1 MTAKPV
7 DVLIHYPVSEA
18 QLEALSA
25 ISPRV
30 RLSFH
35 PEGILSEIPADVIGK
50 AEILLTGK
58 EIPDPEIA
66 PILRW
71 VQFSYA
77 GIEFA
82 VGHPLL
88 ERDGFRATSI
98 SGAASPK
105 VAEYALM
112 ALLSLGH
119 KLPMMVQYQ
128 GKKIWPP
135 DRWKRFQSVELR
147 GSTVGLLGYG
157 SIARELARL
166 LQPFSVEIL
175 ATKKDLTDLSED
187 GYISEGTGDPHGNY
201 FTRLYPPQA
210 VRSVLKASDFVVI
223 CLPLTDDTRNL
234 IGSREFEVMKPSA
247 YLVALGRGGQVDEDA
262 LLHALRE
269 KQIAGAVLDV
279 FNTEPL
285 PQESPLWGAP
295 NLVITPHIAGD
306 TGRYTDLI
314 VELFTENLRRYLAD
328 EDLLNVYDPEKGY

>member
-1 MTAKPV
+1 MTAKLV
-7 DVLIHYPVSEA
+7 DVLIHYPLSDA
-18 QLEALSA
+18 HLEALSA

-35 PEGILSEIPADVIGK
+35 PEGVLSEIPADVIGK

-66 PILRW
+66 PELRW
-71 VQFSYA
+71 MQFSYA
-77 GIEFA
+77 GVEFA
-82 VGHPLL
+82 EGYPLL
-88 ERDGFRATSI
+88 ERSGFRATTL

-135 DRWKRFQSVELR
+135 DRWKRFQAVELR

-175 ATKKDLTDLSED
+175 ATKNDLTDLSEG
-187 GYISEGTGDPHGNY
+187 GYIPEGTGDPHGDY

-210 VRSVLKASDFVVI
+210 LHSVLKASDFVVI

-234 IGSREFEVMKPSA
+234 ISSREFETMKPTA

-269 KQIAGAVLDV
+269 KHIAGAVLDV
-279 FNTEPL
+279 FNTEPI
-285 PQESPLWGAP
+285 PQESPLWEAP

-306 TGRYTDLI
+306 TGRYIDLI
-314 VELFTENLRRYLAD
+314 VELFSENLRRYLAD
-328 EDLLNVYDPEKGY
+328 ENLLNCYDPERGY

>member
-7 DVLIHYPVSEA
+7 DVLIHYPVSDA

-35 PEGILSEIPADVIGK
+35 PEGVLSEIPADVIRK

-88 ERDGFRATSI
+88 ERNEFRATSI

-175 ATKKDLTDLSED
+175 ATKKDLTDLSEG

-234 IGSREFEVMKPSA
+234 MGSREFEAMKPSA

-269 KQIAGAVLDV
+269 KHIAGAVLDV

>member
-7 DVLIHYPVSEA
+7 DVLIHYPVSDA

-35 PEGILSEIPADVIGK
+35 PEGVLSEIPADVIRK

-88 ERDGFRATSI
+88 ERNEFRATSI

-175 ATKKDLTDLSED
+175 ATKKDLTDLSEG

-234 IGSREFEVMKPSA
+234 MGSREFEAMKPSA

-269 KQIAGAVLDV
+269 KHIAGAVLDV

-295 NLVITPHIAGD
+295 NLVVTPHIAGD

>member
-1 MTAKPV
+1 MTSKPV
-7 DVLIHYPVSEA
+7 DILIHYPILEA
-18 QLEALSA
+18 QLDALSA

-35 PEGILSEIPADVIGK
+35 PEGSLSEIPADVIGK
-50 AEILLTGK
+50 AEILLTAK
-58 EIPDPEIA
+58 DIPDPEIV
-66 PILRW
+66 PELRW

-77 GIEFA
+77 GIDFA
-82 VGHPLL
+82 RGHPLL
-88 ERDGFRATSI
+88 EREGFRATTL
-98 SGAASPK
+98 SGAASSI

-135 DRWKRFQSVELR
+135 DRFKRFQPVELR

-175 ATKKDLTDLSED
+175 ATKNDLMDLRES
-187 GYISEGTGDPHGNY
+187 GYIPKGTGDPNGNY
-201 FTRLYPPQA
+201 FTRMYPPQA
-210 VRSVLKASDFVVI
+210 VHSVLKASDFVVI
-223 CLPLTDDTRNL
+223 CLPLTDDTRDL
-234 IGSREFEVMKPSA
+234 IGSSEFEAMKSTA
-247 YLVALGRGGQVDEDA
+247 YLVALGRGGQVNEDA

-285 PQESPLWGAP
+285 PQDSPLWGAP

-306 TGRYTDLI
+306 SGRYDDL
-314 VELFTENLRRYLAD
+314 VAELFTENLRRYLAD
-328 EDLLNVYDPEKGY
+328 EDLLNVYDPKKGY

>member
-1 MTAKPV
+1 MTAKPI
-7 DVLIHYPVSEA
+7 DILIHYPLPEA
-18 QLEALSA
+18 QFEALSA

-35 PEGILSEIPADVIGK
+35 PEGNLSEIPADVIGK

-58 EIPDPEIA
+58 DIPDPEIA
-66 PILRW
+66 PALCW

-77 GIEFA
+77 GIDFIR
-82 VGHPLL
+82 GHPLL
-88 ERDGFRATSI
+88 EREGFRATTL

-135 DRWKRFQSVELR
+135 DRWERFQPIELR

-166 LQPFSVEIL
+166 LQPFGVEIL
-175 ATKKDLTDLSED
+175 ATKNDLTGLSEG
-187 GYISEGTGDPHGNY
+187 GYIPEGTGDPNGDY

-210 VRSVLKASDFVVI
+210 ILSVLKASDFVVV
-223 CLPLTDDTRNL
+223 CVPLTDGTRNL
-234 IGSREFEVMKPSA
+234 MGKREFETMKPGA
-247 YLVALGRGGQVDEDA
+247 YLVALGRGGQVDEEA

-306 TGRYTDLI
+306 TGRYTDLV

-328 EDLLNVYDPEKGY
+328 EDLLNGYDPEKGY

>member
-7 DVLIHYPVSEA
+7 DVLIHYLLSDA
-18 QLEALSA
+18 QLEAFSA

-30 RLSFH
+30 RLSYY
-35 PEGILSEIPADVIGK
+35 PEGVLSEIPADVIGK
-50 AEILLTGK
+50 AEILLTAK
-58 EIPDPEIA
+58 EIPDQEIVPE
-66 PILRW
+66 LRW

-82 VGHPLL
+82 AGHPLL
-88 ERDGFRATSI
+88 KRSGFRATTL

-105 VAEYALM
+105 VAEYAIM

-135 DRWKRFQSVELR
+135 DRWKRFQSAELR

-175 ATKKDLTDLSED
+175 ATKMDLTDLSEG
-187 GYISEGTGDPHGNY
+187 GYIPKGTGDPNGDY

-210 VRSVLKASDFVVI
+210 IRSVLKESDFVVI
-223 CLPLTDDTRNL
+223 CLPLTNDTQNL
-234 IGSREFEVMKPSA
+234 MGGREFEAMKPTA

-269 KQIAGAVLDV
+269 KHIAGAVLDV

-314 VELFTENLRRYLAD
+314 MELFSENLRRYLAD
-328 EDLLNVYDPEKGY
+328 EDLLNVYDPKKGY

>member
-7 DVLIHYPVSEA
+7 DVLIHYPLSDA

-50 AEILLTGK
+50 AEILLTTK
-58 EIPDPEIA
+58 DIPDPEIA
-66 PILRW
+66 PELRW

-88 ERDGFRATSI
+88 ERDGFRATTL

-135 DRWKRFQSVELR
+135 DRWKRFQPVELR

-166 LQPFSVEIL
+166 LQPFGVKIL
-175 ATKKDLTDLSED
+175 ATKKDLADLGEG
-187 GYISEGTGDPHGNY
+187 GYIPEGTGDPNGDY

-234 IGSREFEVMKPSA
+234 MGSMEFKAMKPSA
-247 YLVALGRGGQVDEDA
+247 YLIALGRGGQVNEDA

-269 KQIAGAVLDV
+269 KHIAGAVLDV

-306 TGRYTDLI
+306 TGRYPDL
-314 VELFTENLRRYLAD
+314 VAELFTENLSRYLMD
-328 EDLLNVYDPEKGY
+328 KDLLNCYDPEKGY

>member
-1 MTAKPV
+1 MTVKPV
-7 DVLIHYPVSEA
+7 DILIHYPLPEA
-18 QLEALSA
+18 QLDALSA

-30 RLSFH
+30 RLSFY
-35 PEGILSEIPADVIGK
+35 PEGSLSEIPADVIRK
-50 AEILLTGK
+50 SEILLTAK

-66 PILRW
+66 PELRW

-77 GIEFA
+77 GIDFIKD
-82 VGHPLL
+82 HPLL
-88 ERDGFRATSI
+88 EREGFKATTL

-112 ALLSLGH
+112 ALLALGH

-135 DRWKRFQSVELR
+135 DRWKRFQPVELH

-166 LQPFSVEIL
+166 LQPFCVEIL
-175 ATKKDLTDLSED
+175 ATKNNLTDLSKN
-187 GYISEGTGDPHGNY
+187 GYIPEGTGDPNGDY

-210 VRSVLKASDFVVI
+210 IHSLLKASDFVVI

-234 IGSREFEVMKPSA
+234 IGSREFKAMKSTA
-247 YLVALGRGGQVDEDA
+247 YLVALGRGGQVNEDA

-285 PQESPLWGAP
+285 PQESQLWDAP

-306 TGRYTDLI
+306 TGRYTDLV
-314 VELFTENLRRYLAD
+314 VELFTENLRRYLTD
-328 EDLLNVYDPEKGY
+328 EDLLNSYDPEKGY

>member
-7 DVLIHYPVSEA
+7 DVLIHYLLSDA
-18 QLEALSA
+18 QLEAFSA

-30 RLSFH
+30 RLSVH
-35 PEGILSEIPADVIGK
+35 PDGVLSEIPSDVIGK

-66 PILRW
+66 PELCW
-71 VQFSYA
+71 MQFSYA

-82 VGHPLL
+82 RGHPLL
-88 ERDGFRATSI
+88 EREGFRATTL

-135 DRWKRFQSVELR
+135 DRWKRFQSAELR

-175 ATKKDLTDLSED
+175 ATKMDLTDLSES
-187 GYISEGTGDPHGNY
+187 GYIPEGTGDPHGDY

-210 VRSVLKASDFVVI
+210 IHSVLKASDFVVI
-223 CLPLTDDTRNL
+223 CLPLTDDTHNL
-234 IGSREFEVMKPSA
+234 ISSREFEAMKPSA

-269 KQIAGAVLDV
+269 KHIAGAVLDV

-314 VELFTENLRRYLAD
+314 AELFSENLRRYLAD